1 MTPQTSITS
10 GNAYFIKLGQN
21 GKWEKDCIENAQTL
35 RLSYDE
41 VPHELCIEK
50 RWDEVQKLLE
60 TIGNDV
66 GAATRHK
73 NQIKLFYE
81 ADENSLWIT
90 FFGDRLY
97 WCFSEPVIKKLP
109 DDSKTRPATGGWQS
123 ADINDKP
130 LQKAQLSGALLR
142 VQGFRGTICRI
153 KEQSYLI
160 RKINGI
166 VQPEVEAALKAQT
179 EYENRIE
186 ALIRKLNWKDFEL
199 LIDLIFRQAGWQRL
213 SVLGKAEKTID
224 LDLLYPI
231 TNERFLVQIKSS
243 AGQLELQDFCTRMS
257 EYQDF
262 TRAYFIVHS
271 PSTKLDVSQFEN
283 VEVWFLKEVAHRVV
297 LYGLADWVITK
308 VD

>member
-1 MTPQTSITS
+1 MSQTSI
-10 GNAYFIKLGQN
+10 NFPYAYFIKLGRN
-21 GKWEKDCIENAQTL
+21 GKWEKDCLEKSQTL

-41 VPHELCIEK
+41 VPHDLCIRQ
-50 RWDEVQKLLE
+50 RWDEVQDFLE
-60 TIGNDV
+60 TIGNDT

-73 NQIKLFYE
+73 NQIRLFYE

-97 WCFSEPVIKKLP
+97 WCFSKPEIEKLS
-109 DDSKTRPATGGWQS
+109 DDSKTRPAIGGWKS
-123 ADINDKP
+123 VDINDNP
-130 LQKAQLSGALLR
+130 LQKAQLSGALLT
-142 VQGFRGTICRI
+142 VQGFRGTICQV
-153 KEQSYLI
+153 KEHAYLR

-166 VQPEVEAALKAQT
+166 VQPDVEAALIAQA
-179 EYENRIE
+179 EFEIRIE

-213 SVLGKAEKTID
+213 SVIGKAEKTID

-243 AGQLELQDFCTRMS
+243 AGQQELETFRIRMS

-262 TRAYFIVHS
+262 SRAYFIVHS
-271 PSTKLDVSQFEN
+271 PSTKLDVSEIDD
-283 VEVWFLKEVAHRVV
+283 VEVWLLKEVAHRVV
-297 LYGLADWVITK
+297 LYGLADWVIGK
-308 VD
+308 VA